1 MSDMS
6 GEGEAIKKKKKK
18 KKMDKAEKKLLEK
31 MNEDIHTYQ

>member
-1 MSDMS
+1 MSEMS
-6 GEGEAIKKKKKK
+6 GDVDVPKKKKKK